1 MAIESLI
8 IPALAPALG
17 GLVSEVFTEGSGKA
31 DSGLY
36 PDPGVKRMVLDLEAS
51 DPAFWGA
58 PEQDW
63 QRDAVAFGVGA
74 VLGMLLASRM
84 G

>member
-17 GLVSEVFTEGSGKA
+17 GLVSDVFAEGGGKA
-31 DSGLY
+31 DPGFF
-36 PDPGVKRMVLDLEAS
+36 PDPSVKKMALDLEAA
-51 DPAFWGA
+51 DPSFWG
-58 PEQDW
+58 PPDTDW

-74 VLGMLLASRM
+74 VLGLLFASRM